1 MRLFNDNLQFLRV
14 TKLILSM
21 LSDDIELNP
30 GPRYDIPCKCSGS
43 QGESD
48 KITPEFVGKMVYS

>member
-1 MRLFNDNLQFLRV
+1 MISEAAIHIVYCIHIYAIVN
-14 TKLILSM
+14 
-21 LSDDIELNP
+21 
-30 GPRYDIPCKCSGS
+30 GS

>member
-1 MRLFNDNLQFLRV
+1 MY
-14 TKLILSM
+14 IY
-21 LSDDIELNP
+21 I
-30 GPRYDIPCKCSGS
+30 YIYICSGS